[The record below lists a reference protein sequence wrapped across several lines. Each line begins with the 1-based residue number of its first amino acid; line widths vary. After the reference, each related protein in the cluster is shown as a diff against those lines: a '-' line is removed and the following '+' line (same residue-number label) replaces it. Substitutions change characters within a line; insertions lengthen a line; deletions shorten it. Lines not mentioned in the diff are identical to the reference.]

1 MDTTHALL
9 DPSDTVEG
17 VAKLNV
23 AALLDHPALCAD
35 GLPRCPWALSS
46 SVILEDHE
54 TRWGRSPA
62 TSPEWFEAMA
72 LEIFQAGLAPG
83 TALARYGALREAL
96 REFSPQD
103 AALLDDDDVDE
114 LLLERRMI
122 RNRAKLVA
130 VIGLARVTQ
139 AWDTEDW
146 DELCCP
152 ARANDPAKDAE
163 EIAKGLAARLRQ
175 LGVAHVGPGI
185 AKHFLARTG
194 VVCAHVPGCHRA

>member
-9 DPSDTVEG
+9 DPSHTIEG
-17 VAKLNV
+17 VAPLSV

-46 SVILEDHE
+46 SVILEDHD
-54 TRWGRSPA
+54 TRWGRSPIS
-62 TSPEWFEAMA
+62 SPGWFEALA

-83 TALARYGALREAL
+83 TALGRYGALHEAL

-130 VIGLARVTQ
+130 VIGVARVTQ

-146 DELCCP
+146 DELCSP
-152 ARANDPAKDAE
+152 AEANNPGIGAE
-163 EIAKGLAARLRQ
+163 EMAKELAARLRK

-194 VVCAHVPGCHRA
+194 VVSAHVPGCHRA